1 MILSMSGQAWLFLGT
16 VAAGFVN
23 GFVYDI
29 FRIARKTARHK
40 SWLVQIEDVLYW
52 TIASVLM
59 FYFMLRQNHGEVRFF
74 AIVGA
79 AIGMVLYFNSLS
91 PLVIKI
97 SVAVINFIKNVIL
110 TIVRIILIPIR
121 ILIRL
126 IKILAKPCLWLARG
140 FSNRANSVKQGSRNK
155 LLDLRRKVVLK
166 NEERRKKKQKADKK
180 KIKT

>member
-16 VAAGFVN
+16 VAAGFVI

-40 SWLVQIEDVLYW
+40 PWLVQLEDVLYW

-74 AIVGA
+74 AIAGA
-79 AIGMVLYFNSLS
+79 AIGMVLYFHSLS
-91 PLVIKI
+91 PLIIKV
-97 SVAVINFIKNVIL
+97 SVTIINFIQKVIL

-121 ILIRL
+121 VLL
-126 IKILAKPCLWLARG
+126 SLLKILVKPLQWLAKG
-140 FSNRANSVKQGSRNK
+140 SSNTMLN
-155 LLDLRRKVVLK
+155 LRRKVVLK
-166 NEERRKKKQKADKK
+166 IGKKHKKKPKADKK
-180 KIKT
+180 KLKT